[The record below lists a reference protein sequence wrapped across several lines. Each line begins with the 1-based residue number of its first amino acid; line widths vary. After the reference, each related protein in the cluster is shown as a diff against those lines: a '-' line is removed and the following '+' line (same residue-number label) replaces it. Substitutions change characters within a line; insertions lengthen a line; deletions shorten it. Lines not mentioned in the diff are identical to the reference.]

1 VDGQAGFDQSARS
14 GGLPG
19 LRHSIGLA
27 RSWHRSVGTLW
38 LLNGVAFYV
47 LRFATGWWQRL
58 CVVGTNSGHAV
69 GCTFAMYRMKPGAAL
84 GDPRGG
90 PPAPQS
96 KPVAPA
102 SRLVAQIAPLVAF
115 QHGVRF
121 RLQDRHRFRWYS
133 DPGFP
138 TTI

>member
-1 VDGQAGFDQSARS
+1 
-14 GGLPG
+14 
-19 LRHSIGLA
+19 
-27 RSWHRSVGTLW
+27 
-38 LLNGVAFYV
+38 
-47 LRFATGWWQRL
+47 
-58 CVVGTNSGHAV
+58 
-69 GCTFAMYRMKPGAAL
+69 MKPAGQFWVT
-84 GDPRGG
+84 PRGG